1 MAVTG
6 TSYFANAIVGQP
18 QVGADFD
25 IHEVHL
31 DTPRYAVGLGFERSD
46 GNRYR
51 YVHYGLATAVG
62 QLVSQDR
69 SESSISGAN
78 LVINPTS
85 AGKPDFEP
93 VNMGAVGSHFVEATI
108 TLTAGQMAGGTMH
121 IVGGTGSGYTYR
133 IRGNTA
139 PDSTRS
145 GASRIQTYE
154 PIKVALDQ
162 TADINLVGC
171 KYANLEPATTGTVIG
186 ADNVLAGFCQSAA
199 TKDDF
204 GWICT
209 AGITTVV
216 AATNLT
222 GGAGIVVGGIAG
234 TVEASEQSFHTS
246 DTNVTLREVIGT
258 AIDTQAV
265 ASSWSAA
272 VVRFE

>member
-18 QVGADFD
+18 QVGSDYD
-25 IHEVHL
+25 VHEVHL
-31 DTPRYAVGLGFERSD
+31 DTPRYAVGTGFERSD

-51 YVHYGLATAVG
+51 YVHYGLAAAVG

-93 VNMGAVGSHFVEATI
+93 VNMGAIGSHFVEAT
-108 TLTAGQMAGGTMH
+108 LSLSADQMSGGTMH
-121 IVGGTGSGYTYR
+121 IVSGTGMGYTYR

-145 GASRIQTYE
+145 GAARIQTYE

-162 TADINLVGC
+162 TSDVNLVGS
-171 KYANLEPATTGTVIG
+171 KYANLEPAITGTAIA
-186 ADNVLAGFCQSAA
+186 ADNTLAGICQSAA

-209 AGITTVV
+209 AGITTVITT
-216 AATNLT
+216 ANTT
-222 GGAGIVVGGIAG
+222 GGQPLMQGGIAG
-234 TVEASEQSFHTS
+234 TVVPLGIIDSA
-246 DTNVTLREVIGT
+246 TNVDIRFLVGT